1 MTKVNNQISASI
13 FLLTGEWSDYSGK
26 NVLKF
31 IGTSNEFGAVEI
43 IITNNKPVFFVERT
57 TELNSLI
64 KTYLRKETGLKNFSH
79 QPVDAI
85 YVNTQKELISLAD
98 KLHQSNITTYES
110 DVDPLRRFLMEKS
123 INAQMKI
130 TGVTGQKNLI
140 TSFIN
145 PTIEPCEVT
154 PNFVVASIDIET
166 GAKTNRLYSIAIHV
180 TGKKGEYK
188 KVFMLDES
196 LDKKNN
202 TGEGITAKNFIK
214 KEWGTILF
222 FGSEGDLLINFFSW
236 FKEIDPDIIIGWHVI
251 GFDLLFLDNKCREL
265 NLNFDIARNN
275 GRVTIRQR
283 KPSGYYIS
291 ITGRIVID
299 GPSTLRASFFSFE
312 DFKLETVAQTLLG
325 TGKTI
330 TPGENKI
337 EEIDRLFKEDNC
349 ALAEYNLQ
357 DAILV
362 TDIFKKTGLIELSV
376 RRAQI
381 SGLLMDQLGM
391 MTAAFDHFYLPR
403 LHRAGFVAPNLND
416 IQTTEHAAG
425 GYVIEPN
432 PGIYE
437 NVVVLDFKSLYPSI
451 IQTFKIDPYSRL
463 MKNVDTIET
472 LNGYKFSSSLHILPD
487 FIDELMKL
495 RDTAKKKKDKQLS
508 QAIKILMNSFYGV
521 MGSYGC
527 RFYHPDLPRA
537 ITGSGHKLL
546 LGSKEYLEK
555 KGLKVIYGD
564 TDSLFVMLTNISIDD
579 GATQGNKIVKE
590 LNHFWKNKLKK
601 EFNVDSYLE
610 IEYEK
615 YYKKFIITPARGTE
629 AGAKKRYAG
638 LLVKPAES
646 GENESIEFVG
656 MEFVRSDWTKLAKEF
671 QIELYEKVFKGEDV
685 DEWIRDVIQK
695 LKSGKL
701 DDKLIYRKRLR
712 KEVEDYTKNVPPHAR
727 AAKLLNEPRD
737 VIYYAITQ
745 RGPIPIELKHNDFD
759 YDHYIEKQ
767 LKPIADS
774 VLSLLGKNFDSIAG
788 SDQLSFF

>member
-1 MTKVNNQISASI
+1 MKEDNKITAAV

-26 NVLKF
+26 NILKF
-31 IGTSNEFGAVEI
+31 IGTSDELGAVEI
-43 IITNNKPVFFVERT
+43 IVTNNKPVFFIERSAIINP
-57 TELNSLI
+57 LNKS
-64 KTYLRKETGLKNFSH
+64 YLRKETTLKNFNH
-79 QPVDAI
+79 QLVDAL
-85 YVNTQKELISLAD
+85 YFNTKKELTSAVEGLNQTD
-98 KLHQSNITTYES
+98 VTTYES

-123 INAQMKI
+123 INSQMEI
-130 TGVTGQKNLI
+130 TGVAEQKDSI
-140 TSFIN
+140 TKFVN
-145 PTIEPCEVT
+145 PIIEPCDIT
-154 PNFVVASIDIET
+154 PDFIVASIDIET
-166 GAKTNRLYSIAIHV
+166 GAKTNRLYSIAVHV
-180 TGKKGEYK
+180 TGKKSEHK
-188 KVFMLDES
+188 KVFMIGEKPKRSAEFISFFTDER
-196 LDKKNN
+196 
-202 TGEGITAKNFIK
+202 
-214 KEWGTILF
+214 
-222 FGSEGDLLINFFSW
+222 DLLTNFFIW

-265 NLNFDIARNN
+265 GISLDIARSN
-275 GRVTIRQR
+275 GRVSIRQR
-283 KPSGYYIS
+283 KPNGYYIS
-291 ITGRIVID
+291 ITGRVVID
-299 GPSTLRASFFSFE
+299 GPSTLRASFFNFE
-312 DFKLETVAQTLLG
+312 DFKLETVAQELLG

-330 TPGENKI
+330 TPDENKI
-337 EEIDRLFKEDNC
+337 EEIDRLFKDDKT

-376 RRAQI
+376 HRAQI

-403 LHRAGFVAPNLND
+403 LHKAGFVAPNLKD

-451 IQTFKIDPYSRL
+451 IQTFKIDPYSLL
-463 MKNVDTIET
+463 MKDVDTIET

-555 KGLKVIYGD
+555 KDLKVIYGD
-564 TDSLFVMLTNISIDD
+564 TDSLFVMLKDVSVDD
-579 GATQGNKIVKE
+579 GEIQGKKIVKE
-590 LNHFWKNKLKK
+590 LNQFWKNKLKK
-601 EFNVDSYLE
+601 EFKVESYLE

-615 YYKKFIITPARGTE
+615 YYKKFIITPARGAE
-629 AGAKKRYAG
+629 IGAKKRYAG
-638 LLVKPAES
+638 LLVKSTED
-646 GENESIEFVG
+646 GEKESIEFVG

-671 QIELYEKVFKGEDV
+671 QIELYEKIFKGEDV
-685 DEWIRDVIQK
+685 EDWIREVIQK
-695 LKSGKL
+695 LKAGKF

-737 VIYYAITQ
+737 IIYYAITQ

-774 VLSLLGKNFDSIAG
+774 VLSLLGKNFDSIAD

>member
-1 MTKVNNQISASI
+1 MNKNTDKISADV

-31 IGTSNEFGAVEI
+31 IGTSDELGAVEI
-43 IITNNKPVFFVERT
+43 SITNNRPVFFIERT
-57 TELNSLI
+57 SNINPSI
-64 KTYLRKETGLKNFSH
+64 KTYLRKETLLKNFNH

-85 YVNTQKELISLAD
+85 YFNTQKELSTLAET
-98 KLHQSNITTYES
+98 LYQSEIKTFES
-110 DVDPLRRFLMEKS
+110 DVDPLRRFLMEKN
-123 INAQMKI
+123 INSQLRI
-130 TGVTGQKNLI
+130 TGVTEQKNSI
-140 TSFIN
+140 TRFIN
-145 PTIEPCEVT
+145 PTIEPCEIT
-154 PNFVVASIDIET
+154 PNFIIASIDIET
-166 GAKTNRLYSIAIHV
+166 GAKTNQLYSIAVHI
-180 TGKKGEYK
+180 TGKKGEHK
-188 KVFMLDES
+188 KVFMIGDKPKRSPDFIFYFADER
-196 LDKKNN
+196 
-202 TGEGITAKNFIK
+202 
-214 KEWGTILF
+214 
-222 FGSEGDLLINFFSW
+222 DLLTNFFNW

-265 NLNFDIARNN
+265 GISLDIARSN
-275 GRVTIRQR
+275 GRVFLRQR

-291 ITGRIVID
+291 VTGRVVID
-299 GPSTLRASFFSFE
+299 GPSMLRASFFNFE
-312 DFKLETVAQTLLG
+312 DFKLETVAQELLG

-330 TPGENKI
+330 TPDENKI
-337 EEIDRLFKEDNC
+337 EEIDRQFKEDKV

-357 DAILV
+357 DAVLV

-403 LHRAGFVAPNLND
+403 LHKAGFVAPNLKD
-416 IQTTEHAAG
+416 IHTSEHAAG
-425 GYVIEPN
+425 GYVIDPN

-437 NVVVLDFKSLYPSI
+437 NIIVLDFKSLYPSI
-451 IQTFKIDPYSRL
+451 IQSFKIDPYSLL
-463 MKNVDTIET
+463 MKDVDTIET
-472 LNGYKFSSSLHILPD
+472 LNGYKFSASLHILPD

-495 RDTAKKKKDKQLS
+495 RDIAKKKKDKQLS

-546 LGSKEYLEK
+546 LGSKDYLERK
-555 KGLKVIYGD
+555 NLKVIYGD
-564 TDSLFVMLTNISIDD
+564 TDSLFVMLNDISADN
-579 GATQGNKIVKE
+579 GETQGKKVVKE
-590 LNHFWKNKLKK
+590 LNVYWKNKLKK
-601 EFNVDSYLE
+601 EFKVESYLE
-610 IEYEK
+610 LEYEK
-615 YYKKFIITPARGTE
+615 YYKKFVITPARG
-629 AGAKKRYAG
+629 ADIGAKKRYAG
-638 LLVKPAES
+638 LIEKE
-646 GENESIEFVG
+646 GKETIEFVG

-671 QIELYEKVFKGEDV
+671 QIELYEKIFKGEDV
-685 DEWIRDVIQK
+685 EDWIRELIQK

-737 VIYYAITQ
+737 IIYYAITQ

-774 VLSLLGKNFDSIAG
+774 VLSLLGKNFDDIAG
-788 SDQLSFF
+788 NDQLSFF

>member
-1 MTKVNNQISASI
+1 MKENNKISATV

-26 NVLKF
+26 NILKF
-31 IGTSNEFGAVEI
+31 IGTSDELGAVEI
-43 IITNNKPVFFVERT
+43 IVTNNKPVFFIERSAIINP
-57 TELNSLI
+57 LNKS
-64 KTYLRKETGLKNFSH
+64 YLRKETKLKNFNH
-79 QPVDAI
+79 QPVDAL
-85 YVNTQKELISLAD
+85 YFNTKKELTSAVEDLN
-98 KLHQSNITTYES
+98 QTNTTTYES

-123 INAQMKI
+123 INSQMLVSGVAEEKDSI
-130 TGVTGQKNLI
+130 TKFT
-140 TSFIN
+140 N
-145 PTIEPCEVT
+145 PVIEPCDIT
-154 PNFVVASIDIET
+154 PNFIIASIDIET
-166 GAKTNRLYSIAIHV
+166 GAKTNQLYSIAMHI
-180 TGKKGEYK
+180 TGKKGEHK
-188 KVFMLDES
+188 KVFMIGEKPKRIPEFISFFADER
-196 LDKKNN
+196 
-202 TGEGITAKNFIK
+202 
-214 KEWGTILF
+214 
-222 FGSEGDLLINFFSW
+222 DLLTNFFVW
-236 FKEIDPDIIIGWHVI
+236 FKEIDPDIIIGWHVV

-265 NLNFDIARNN
+265 GISLDIARVN
-275 GRVTIRQR
+275 GRVSIRQR
-283 KPSGYYIS
+283 KPSGHYIS
-291 ITGRIVID
+291 ITGRVVID
-299 GPSTLRASFFSFE
+299 GPSTLRASFFNFE
-312 DFKLETVAQTLLG
+312 DFKLETVAQELLK

-330 TPGENKI
+330 TPDENKI
-337 EEIDRLFKEDNC
+337 EEIDRLFKEDKT

-376 RRAQI
+376 HRAQI

-403 LHRAGFVAPNLND
+403 LHRAGFVAPNLKD

-451 IQTFKIDPYSRL
+451 IQTFKIDPYSLL
-463 MKNVDTIET
+463 MKDVDTIET

-487 FIDELMKL
+487 FIDELIKL

-555 KGLKVIYGD
+555 KNLKVIYGD
-564 TDSLFVMLTNISIDD
+564 TDSLFVMLNDISIDD
-579 GATQGNKIVKE
+579 GETQGKKIIKE
-590 LNHFWKNKLKK
+590 LNQFWKNKLKK
-601 EFNVDSYLE
+601 DFKVESYLE
-610 IEYEK
+610 LEYEK
-615 YYKKFIITPARGTE
+615 YYKKFIITPARG
-629 AGAKKRYAG
+629 ADVGAKKRYAG
-638 LLVKPAES
+638 LLIKDEK
-646 GENESIEFVG
+646 EKIEFVG

-671 QIELYEKVFKGEDV
+671 QIELYEKVFKGEEV
-685 DEWIRDVIQK
+685 EEWIREVIQD
-695 LKSGKL
+695 LKSGKF

-759 YDHYIEKQ
+759 YEHYIEKQ

-774 VLSLLGKNFDSIAG
+774 VLSLLGKNFDSIADN
-788 SDQLSFF
+788 DQLSFF